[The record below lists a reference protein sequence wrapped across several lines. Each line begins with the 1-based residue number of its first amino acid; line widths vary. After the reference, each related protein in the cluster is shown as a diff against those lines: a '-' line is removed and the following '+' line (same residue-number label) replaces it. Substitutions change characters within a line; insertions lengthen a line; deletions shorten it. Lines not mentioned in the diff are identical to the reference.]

1 MNAELQKAIHTAE
14 RLFKERNSAEWWG
27 ANIID
32 AGRCLQTKQNWTKF
46 YAYLSNP
53 STFNPN
59 IEYKTLED
67 EESELDQVTLDYEDL
82 GMKEYRFENGNE
94 TIIHV
99 RLYKKTHVLNQN
111 ILQTKG

>member
-1 MNAELQKAIHTAE
+1 MNAELQNAIHTAE

-32 AGRCLQTKQNWTKF
+32 AGKCLQTKQNWTKF

-67 EESELDQVTLDYEDL
+67 DEESELDQVTLDYDDVGL
-82 GMKEYRFENGNE
+82 KEYRFENGNE

-99 RLYKKTHVLNQN
+99 KNMRVPQVDDEKIDV
-111 ILQTKG
+111 

>member
-67 EESELDQVTLDYEDL
+67 DEESELDQITLDYEDL

-99 RLYKKTHVLNQN
+99 KNMRVPQVDDEKIDV
-111 ILQTKG
+111 